1 MTTCIKIKLEK
12 KSILFDISQ
21 NNLLKDLI
29 KFPKKNL
36 LIIVLLLGFGEW
48 FVSDL
53 INFAGGSIGFFVLC
67 LGGYFYLRNDK
78 PKFNEPKNLNGWI
91 KLCNEDLNFFED
103 LEVINDLE
111 KKNSERL
118 KVFESILNRCDK
130 EKISCIGKKEYENC
144 KKLIKNYFKED
155 KYEFDLYE
163 ELPKYNSSEIIP
175 KEALNSDAILYFV
188 KLPLSAND
196 FLWLEKF
203 PKNMPIWLVALTS
216 NQIEAKNQIEDLK
229 SQISSDFINKII
241 TFDVNKNEITNIP
254 FSLRKFF
261 ISSSKNIENTKK
273 RLLKELHVAWQSE
286 IEGIRRMQLKGI
298 QRKNQIL
305 VATTVFLSPIPSI
318 DVMAMTVLNSLMI
331 KEIKSIWGCN
341 WSPEILDKVSKEILK
356 TAIAQGVIEWS
367 GQTLIGITKLH
378 GPNWLVSGTFQA
390 VSAAYLTRVVSS
402 SLADFMAITK
412 GVEEPDL
419 DFIKKN
425 SEKIVEK
432 AFEKEKINWK
442 GFISDLRKP
451 LMKLSFNS

>member
-1 MTTCIKIKLEK
+1 L
-12 KSILFDISQ
+12 KSNFKADKFD
-21 NNLLKDLI
+21 
-29 KFPKKNL
+29 
-36 LIIVLLLGFGEW
+36 
-48 FVSDL
+48 
-53 INFAGGSIGFFVLC
+53 
-67 LGGYFYLRNDK
+67 
-78 PKFNEPKNLNGWI
+78 
-91 KLCNEDLNFFED
+91 
-103 LEVINDLE
+103 
-111 KKNSERL
+111 
-118 KVFESILNRCDK
+118 
-130 EKISCIGKKEYENC
+130 
-144 KKLIKNYFKED
+144 
-155 KYEFDLYE
+155 FDLYE
-163 ELPKYNSSEIIP
+163 KLPKYNSSQVIP
-175 KEALNSDAILYFV
+175 EEALKSDAILYFIN
-188 KLPLSAND
+188 LPLSAND

-203 PKNMPIWLVALTS
+203 PKNMPIWLVALTF
-216 NQIEAKNQIEDLK
+216 NQREAKNQIEDLK

-241 TFDVNKNEITNIP
+241 TFDVNKSEITNIP

-273 RLLKELHVAWQSE
+273 RLLKELHAAWQSE

-298 QRKNQIL
+298 QRKNQML

-412 GVEEPDL
+412 GVEELDL

-432 AFEKEKINWK
+432 AFEKEKINWQ
-442 GFISDLRKP
+442 GFISDFRKP
-451 LMKLSFNS
+451 LMKLSLSS

>member
-1 MTTCIKIKLEK
+1 V
-12 KSILFDISQ
+12 FDISKE
-21 NNLLKDLI
+21 NLLRDFI

-36 LIIVLLLGFGEW
+36 LIVLFLLGFGEW

-53 INFAGGSIGFFVLC
+53 INFGGGSVGFFALC
-67 LGGYFYLRNDK
+67 LGGYFYLKNDK
-78 PKFNEPKNLNGWI
+78 PKFKEPNNLDGWI
-91 KLCNEDLNFFED
+91 NLCNEDLNFFEE
-103 LEVINDLE
+103 LEATNELE
-111 KKNSERL
+111 RQNAKREKIL
-118 KVFESILNRCDK
+118 KSILNRCDK
-130 EKISCIGKKEYENC
+130 EKISCIGQKDYQRCQSVLKSY
-144 KKLIKNYFKED
+144 LKED
-155 KYEFDLYE
+155 KFDFHLYE
-163 ELPKYNSSEIIP
+163 KLPKYNSSEIIP
-175 KEALNSDAILYFV
+175 KEALNSDAILYFID
-188 KLPLSAND
+188 LPLLAND
-196 FLWLEKF
+196 FLWLAKF

-216 NQIEAKNQIEDLK
+216 NELEAKNQIEDLK
-229 SQISSDFINKII
+229 SQISSDFLKKII

-261 ISSSKNIENTKK
+261 ISSPKNIENTKK
-273 RLLKELHVAWQSE
+273 RLLRELHVAWQSE
-286 IEGIRRMQLKGI
+286 IEGIRRVQLKGI

-318 DVMAMTVLNSLMI
+318 DVLAMTVLNSLMI

-378 GPNWLVSGTFQA
+378 GPNWIVSGTFQA
-390 VSAAYLTRVVSS
+390 VSAAYLTRVVST
-402 SLADFMAITK
+402 SLADFMAITR

-432 AFEKEKINWK
+432 AFEKERINWK

-451 LMKLSFNS
+451 IMKLSFNS

>member
-1 MTTCIKIKLEK
+1 M
-12 KSILFDISQ
+12 FDISKD
-21 NNLLKDLI
+21 NLLKDLI
-29 KFPKKNL
+29 KFPKKNFFIFL
-36 LIIVLLLGFGEW
+36 LLLGFGEW

-67 LGGYFYLRNDK
+67 LGGYFYLKNDK
-78 PKFNEPKNLNGWI
+78 PKFNEPNNLDGWI
-91 KLCNEDLNFFED
+91 NLCNEDLNFFEE
-103 LEVINDLE
+103 LEATNDLE
-111 KKNSERL
+111 KQNSKRQKLL
-118 KVFESILNRCDK
+118 KLILNRSDK
-130 EKISCIGKKEYENC
+130 EKISCIGQKDYESC
-144 KKLIKNYFKED
+144 KSVLKSHFKVE
-155 KYEFDLYE
+155 KFKFDLYE
-163 ELPKYNSSEIIP
+163 KLPKYNSSEIIP

-188 KLPLSAND
+188 KLPLLAND

-216 NQIEAKNQIEDLK
+216 NEIEGKNQIEELK
-229 SQISSDFINKII
+229 SQISSEFINKII
-241 TFDVNKNEITNIP
+241 TFDVTKNEIANIP

-261 ISSSKNIENTKK
+261 ISSTKNIENTKK

-298 QRKNQIL
+298 QRKNQIF

-367 GQTLIGITKLH
+367 GQTLIGLTKLH
-378 GPNWLVSGTFQA
+378 GPNWLFSGTFQA

-442 GFISDLRKP
+442 GFISDLKKP
-451 LMKLSFNS
+451 LMKLSLNS